1 MLKNGEPTRKV
12 IKETEMTLNTGGTNG
27 KTTEKTD
34 FKRQKTTAETKGEE
48 KV

>member
-27 KTTEKTD
+27 KTKKTD